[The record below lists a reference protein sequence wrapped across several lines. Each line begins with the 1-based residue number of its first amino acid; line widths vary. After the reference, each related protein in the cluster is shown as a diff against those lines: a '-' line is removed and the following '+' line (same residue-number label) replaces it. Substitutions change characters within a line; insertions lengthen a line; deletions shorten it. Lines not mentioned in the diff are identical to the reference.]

1 MIAKVTKDNSNEL
14 APLIA
19 AFRVTLKSY
28 KGIVSEPNV
37 MAAQEEMMEYLDADF
52 PVYAAIEDAKYV
64 GYIVCRVEVP
74 CVWVESI
81 YVDAGY
87 RRKGIASALF
97 AEAEKLATSYG
108 EETVYNYV
116 HPNNNGMISF
126 LKRHGYSV
134 LNLIEIRKPRA
145 GEVLK
150 QKIQV
155 DSNLFDY

>member
-1 MIAKVTKDNSNEL
+1 MIAKVTKNNSNEL

-28 KGIVSEPNV
+28 KGIVSEPDV
-37 MAAQEEMMEYLDADF
+37 IAAQEEVLEYLKADF
-52 PVYAAIEDAKYV
+52 PVYAAVEDAKYV
-64 GYIVCRVEVP
+64 GYMVCRVEAP

-81 YVDAGY
+81 YVDAEY

-97 AEAEKLATSYG
+97 AEAEKLAISYG

-116 HPNNNGMISF
+116 HPNNNGMICF
-126 LKRHGYSV
+126 LKRQGYSV

-145 GEVLK
+145 GEILK